1 MIAFYPNW
9 IFLDKTEDG
18 EYLYK
23 SPCNDRNYAS
33 AKDERF
39 LILEKVYK
47 EYTGVNYPSAE
58 IIQST
63 YREDIGYGY
72 IIKIPYTYD
81 KLSNL
86 LKKQLK
92 LLSQYKRDKRISE
105 DFLLDLS
112 LCLDLFGKIY
122 LNEKE

>member
-1 MIAFYPNW
+1 MIRIYSNW
-9 IFLDKTEDG
+9 TFLNKTEDG

-23 SPCNDRNYAS
+23 SPCDGGNYAS
-33 AKDERF
+33 IKDKNF
-39 LILEKVYK
+39 LIFEKVYK
-47 EYTGVNYPSAE
+47 EYTGENYPSAE

-63 YREDIGYGY
+63 YKEGVGHGYT
-72 IIKIPYTYD
+72 IKIPYTYD
-81 KLSNL
+81 ELSNSF
-86 LKKQLK
+86 KKQLK

-105 DFLLDLS
+105 DFLLDLL

>member
-1 MIAFYPNW
+1 MIAFYSDW

-23 SPCNDRNYAS
+23 SPCDGRNYART
-33 AKDERF
+33 KDERF
-39 LILEKVYK
+39 LILEKAYK
-47 EYTGVNYPSAE
+47 EYTGENYPSAK

-63 YREDIGYGY
+63 YRKGIGYGY

-105 DFLLDLS
+105 DFLLDLL

>member
-1 MIAFYPNW
+1 MIRIYSDW
-9 IFLDKTEDG
+9 IFLNKTEDG

-23 SPCNDRNYAS
+23 SPCDGRNYAS
-33 AKDERF
+33 KKDERF

-47 EYTGVNYPSAE
+47 EYIGENYPSAE

-63 YREDIGYGY
+63 YREGIGYGY
-72 IIKIPYTYD
+72 IIKISYTYD
-81 KLSNL
+81 ELSISF
-86 LKKQLK
+86 KKQLK